1 MDCHEFPSHLHDIV
15 YYLQEHTSTC
25 IMLLVLPPELAVE
38 GLRVVAFPLGGTVL
52 LPGEVLGGKELE
64 LEMVVGE
71 EGEGPAVSVV
81 FMAAVED
88 KGAVVDAAVSGEV
101 LVVFG

>member
-1 MDCHEFPSHLHDIV
+1 
-15 YYLQEHTSTC
+15 
-25 IMLLVLPPELAVE
+25 MLEMVVGMAVVMPLASVERVVVAGTPELAVE